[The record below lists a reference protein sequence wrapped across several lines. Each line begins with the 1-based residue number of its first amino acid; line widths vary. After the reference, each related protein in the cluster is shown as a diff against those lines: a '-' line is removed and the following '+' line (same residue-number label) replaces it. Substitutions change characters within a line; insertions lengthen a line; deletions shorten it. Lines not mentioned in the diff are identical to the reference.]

1 MFSQDRVSVGAVRR
15 ATAADAEGIA
25 RLFPSF
31 PLLGSMND
39 TRAIFVIGED
49 TDLLGAVLLEQAI
62 DHLAVGMLD
71 TVSDV
76 ERAEVARTLIAFA
89 ELTARAIGLRQVRL
103 APGLVP
109 PDFAASLGYREG
121 VKRIRTSKLARM
133 VDHLEAVGVPPWRDG
148 AAPFDLTLYYR
159 GVWAAMAL
167 LIGFG
172 SITLAV
178 FGPGTISLLHVL
190 GPALL
195 CGAASVFA
203 IVQVILIVVAAR
215 RRASALVAL
224 ATFVAAALSI
234 AGIGGLFLD
243 RAVPSIRELWAI
255 YTGDEALDTLT
266 VSVSPDGSTL
276 FVDGAYGTSSAEAV
290 RNALEKNPSVRRVV
304 LAGPGGRIGTAF
316 EINRMIRNRRLA
328 TRVDT
333 GCASACTIAFLGGI
347 DRSISPSGRLGF
359 HQGSFPGL
367 GANDMYESNRD
378 MRRFLVASGV
388 TPEFAQRVTDTPHD
402 EIWTPTPQELL
413 AGRVVQRVNR

>member
-1 MFSQDRVSVGAVRR
+1 MGAVRR
-15 ATAADAEGIA
+15 ATAADGEGIA

-31 PLLGSMND
+31 PPLASMSD
-39 TRAIFVIGED
+39 RRAIFVIGD
-49 TDLLGAVLLEQAI
+49 DVDLLGAVLLEQGG
-62 DHLAVGMLD
+62 DHLAVGRLE
-71 TVSDV
+71 VASDG
-76 ERAEVARTLIAFA
+76 ERPEIARTLIAFA

-103 APGLVP
+103 APGSIP
-109 PDFAASLGYREG
+109 PDFASSLGYRDG
-121 VKRIRTSKLARM
+121 VKRIRTGKLALM
-133 VDHLEAVGVPPWRDG
+133 IDHLEAVGVPPWRDG
-148 AAPFDLTLYYR
+148 PAPFDLTLYYR

-178 FGPGTISLLHVL
+178 FGPGNVTLLHVL

-195 CGAASVFA
+195 CVAASMFA
-203 IVQVILIVVAAR
+203 VLQVILIVVAAR
-215 RRASALVAL
+215 RRAGALVAL
-224 ATFVAAALSI
+224 GTFVAAALSI

-243 RAVPSIRELWAI
+243 RAVPSIGELWAI
-255 YTGDEALDTLT
+255 YTGDEDLDTLT
-266 VSVSPDGSTL
+266 VSVSPDGATL
-276 FVDGAYGTSSAEAV
+276 YADGAYGTRSAEAV
-290 RNALEKNPSVRRVV
+290 REALEKNPSVRRVV

-316 EINRMIRNRRLA
+316 EINRMIRNRKLA

-333 GCASACTIAFLGGI
+333 GCASACTIAFLGGA
-347 DRSISPSGRLGF
+347 DRSISPAGRLGF
-359 HQGSFPGL
+359 HQGSFPGM

-413 AGRVVQRVNR
+413 AGRVVQRVDR

>member
-1 MFSQDRVSVGAVRR
+1 
-15 ATAADAEGIA
+15 
-25 RLFPSF
+25 
-31 PLLGSMND
+31 MND
-39 TRAIFVIGED
+39 TRAIFTIGEE
-49 TDLLGAVLLEQAI
+49 TNPLGAVLLEQAA

-71 TVSDV
+71 AASDV

-109 PDFAASLGYREG
+109 ADFAASLGYREG
-121 VKRIRTSKLARM
+121 VKRIRTGKLARM

-195 CGAASVFA
+195 CGAASTFA

-215 RRASALVAL
+215 RRASALAAL
-224 ATFVAAALSI
+224 GTFVAAALSI

-243 RAVPSIRELWAI
+243 RAVPSIGELWAI

-266 VSVSPDGSTL
+266 VSVSPDGATL
-276 FVDGAYGTSSAEAV
+276 FVEGAYGTRSAEAV
-290 RNALEKNPSVRRVV
+290 RTALEKNPSVRRVV